1 MSRGKAVRFPAAG
14 ELARTP
20 EPVSVLHSAVF
31 TVRFGGVAYRFDLS
45 ELACPRLV
53 RPLGEALAS
62 IGGDDGTVHTLSPDF
77 SQMVR
82 HLRDFI
88 GFVSGVTAG
97 RVPPGQ
103 FGLADLGPEVLDAYE
118 AGLVARFGESG
129 KRVQVFMHTVVR
141 LLRLAGEADPS
152 SLRAPLAAR
161 LGYGTTLAHH
171 ASVALDAYPV
181 SVFETIR
188 RSALADTALIR
199 DRIDAGWR
207 SAGKG
212 ADPLLAGWAVRENVL
227 SHLARYGPL
236 PPEQFRRI
244 HQVRCAPGGIGSLNA
259 ALFLA
264 GTDLVALLAA
274 LICLSGLEPDC
285 AKGLRADCLSSPS
298 RGFVTLSYTKKR
310 AHVTTAKTMRIRDG
324 GLSTPGGLIR
334 LVARLTEPARAAT
347 GTDTLW
353 VGADIN
359 GLRAFFDD
367 GYEMTYQL
375 HSWAKRHHL
384 GELTDRDGSGV
395 RLDLRRLRKTVKSQA
410 YLRSGGILDDFATG
424 HTKQVAAARYA
435 DIGAHHELHDQA
447 VEAGL
452 RQALEAVLEPPV
464 VATNSGTRLAIQAAE
479 PLTPS
484 EAQAATSRDQDVF
497 LASCTDFHAS
507 PFARSPGRPCPT
519 AVWGCLE
526 CPNAV
531 FTERHL
537 PSLAGF
543 ARFLEDQRDEL
554 PAAEWQARYALAHQR
569 LTTGILP
576 AFSAETLELAR
587 QTAGS
592 TDATVA
598 TRLLEQLT

>member
-1 MSRGKAVRFPAAG
+1 M
-14 ELARTP
+14 
-20 EPVSVLHSAVF
+20 LHPAVF
-31 TVRFGGVAYRFDLS
+31 TLCFAGIAHSFDLS
-45 ELACPRLV
+45 ELPCPRLV
-53 RPLGEALAS
+53 RPLGAALVS
-62 IGGDDGTVHTLSPDF
+62 IGGDDGTVRTLSPDF

-82 HLRDFI
+82 HLRDFV
-88 GFVSGVTAG
+88 GFVAARADLAVPAG
-97 RVPPGQ
+97 R
-103 FGLADLGPEVLDAYE
+103 FGFPDLGPEMLEAYE
-118 AGLVARFGESG
+118 ADLLARFGESG

-141 LLRLAGEADPS
+141 LLRLAGEADPA
-152 SLRAPLAAR
+152 SLRASLAAR

-171 ASVALDAYPV
+171 AGVPLDAYPV
-181 SVFETIR
+181 SVLEAIR
-188 RSALADTALIR
+188 VNALADVAAIR
-199 DRIDAGWR
+199 DRIDAGCQR
-207 SAGKG
+207 ADAG

-227 SHLARYGPL
+227 WHLARHGPL
-236 PPEQFRRI
+236 PPEQFRPLHR
-244 HQVRCAPGGIGSLNA
+244 VRYAPGGVTALNA
-259 ALFLA
+259 ELFLVPA
-264 GTDLVALLAA
+264 DLVPMLAA
-274 LICLSGLEPDC
+274 LISLTGLEPEC
-285 AKGLRADCLSSPS
+285 AKGLRADCLSSPT
-298 RGFVTLSYTKKR
+298 RGFVTLSYAKRR
-310 AHVTTAKTMRIRDG
+310 AHVATAKTMRIRDG

-347 GTDTLW
+347 GADALW

-367 GYEMTYQL
+367 GYEMTHQL
-375 HSWAKRHHL
+375 HAWANRHHL

-410 YLRSGGILDDFATG
+410 YLRSGGVLDDFATG
-424 HTKQVAAARYA
+424 HTKQVAASRYA
-435 DIGAHHELHDQA
+435 DIGAHAELHDQA

-452 RQALEAVLEPPV
+452 RQALEAALDPPV
-464 VATNSGTRLAIQAAE
+464 VATESGAQLGTAAE

-484 EAQAATSRDQDVF
+484 QVQAATATAQDVF
-497 LASCTDFHAS
+497 LASCTDFYAS

-543 ARFLEDQRDEL
+543 ARFLEDQREEL
-554 PAAEWQARYALAHQR
+554 PAPQWQARYALAHQR

-576 AFSAETLELAR
+576 AFSAGSLELAR
-587 QTAGS
+587 QSAS
-592 TDATVA
+592 SEDATVP